1 MIRYISVWLTII
13 LQFSLFGQ
21 IQLRSLKM
29 DNEQSSNVRINQNLI
44 SLSLPFWDD
53 FSLSR
58 NIPDSLIWE
67 SGKNIFVNNN
77 LGIHPPSQYVATFDG
92 IDMSGNP
99 YALNNLFNGAGDSLV
114 TRPID
119 LSMIAPSKRSQV
131 LLSFYWQLLGRG
143 EIPELEDSLSIM
155 FWSIDSTWIPQD
167 LYPDDETLFSLVG
180 GFDHLNLDED
190 SLPSFEQII
199 IPVLGSEFYHPSFK
213 VKFQSFS
220 SLNGIY
226 DTWNI
231 DYIYLNENRDLDDF
245 SHQDR
250 TFSSAPSLL
259 FSPYFE
265 IPLEQYKSDPS
276 RYTKPQ
282 YTTAN
287 NLYGLPSPLEYT
299 HSLTNQT
306 NNKTITTG
314 SVALFRLSAY
324 ETGRKVEGLGMDASL
339 INIEDDSAM
348 IESSFTYNTGDK
360 FLYEQINNEGDT
372 LFSNINLRAND
383 TLRQYYKLNDH
394 FAYDDGIA
402 DYAAGINFM
411 SGKLAVRFVINEP
424 DTLTGMKINFPAV
437 NPSSNGKGLELMV
450 WDELTDSSILH
461 RQAFQIVNNGR
472 YDFNEIIFSQNIYV
486 KDTIYLGFKQFTEDY
501 IGVGFDKDNPLGQEV
516 IFSNTGSG
524 WVQNSRIQGSLMIR
538 AVFGKVNNFI
548 IMKTPKIK
556 LEAHIYPN
564 PTDGFINISDTYEHY
579 FLYNLSGKLISY
591 GDFNTTLD
599 FRTYPNGLYLLNLQ
613 SRLNSISQKILI
625 ER

>member
-1 MIRYISVWLTII
+1 MIRYISVWLTLI

-21 IQLRSLKM
+21 IQLRPLK
-29 DNEQSSNVRINQNLI
+29 NFNQHSSNGRINQNLT

-58 NIPDSLIWE
+58 NIPDSLLWE
-67 SGKNIFVNNN
+67 SGNDIFVNNN

-92 IDMSGNP
+92 TNMNGNP
-99 YALNNLFNGAGDSLV
+99 YALNNLFNGAGDSLI

-119 LSMIAPSKRSQV
+119 LSQIAPSKRTQV

-143 EIPELEDSLSIM
+143 DIPELQDSLSIM
-155 FWSIDSTWIPQD
+155 FWSIDSTWIVQD

-180 GFDHLNLDED
+180 GLDQLYLDAD
-190 SLPSFEQII
+190 SLPSFQQII
-199 IPVLGSEFYHPSFK
+199 IPVLGSEFYHSSFK

-226 DTWNI
+226 DTWNL

-245 SHQDR
+245 SYQDR
-250 TFSSAPSLL
+250 TLSSAPSLL

-265 IPLEQYKSDPS
+265 IPLKQYRSDPFK
-276 RYTKPQ
+276 YITPQ

-299 HSLTNQT
+299 HSLTNQI
-306 NNKTITTG
+306 NDNTITTG
-314 SVALFRLSAY
+314 SVALFRLSAH

-339 INIEDDSAM
+339 INSEDDSAV
-348 IESSFTYNTGDK
+348 IESSFTFNTGDK
-360 FLYEQINNEGDT
+360 FLYEQINKEGDT

-383 TLRQYYKLNDH
+383 TLRQYYELNDY

-402 DYAAGINFM
+402 DFAAGINFM
-411 SGKLAVRFVINEP
+411 TGKLAVRFVINEP

-450 WDELTDSSILH
+450 WNELSDSSVLH
-461 RQAFQIVNNGR
+461 RQAFQIINNSR
-472 YDFNEIIFSQNIYV
+472 YEFNEIILSQNIYV

-501 IGVGFDKDNPLGQEV
+501 IGVGFDKDNSQGQEA
-516 IFSNTGSG
+516 IFSNVGTE
-524 WVQNSRIQGSLMIR
+524 WEQNSRLQGSLMIR
-538 AVFGKVNNFI
+538 AIFGEVKNSI
-548 IMKTPKIK
+548 LGAPKIK

-564 PTDGFINISDTYEHY
+564 PTDGFINISDAYDHY
-579 FLYNLSGKLISY
+579 FLYNLSGKLMTH
-591 GDFNTTLD
+591 GNFNTTLD
-599 FRTYPNGLYLLNLQ
+599 FRTYPKGIYLLKLQRGLNL
-613 SRLNSISQKILI
+613 ISQKILI
-625 ER
+625 EK